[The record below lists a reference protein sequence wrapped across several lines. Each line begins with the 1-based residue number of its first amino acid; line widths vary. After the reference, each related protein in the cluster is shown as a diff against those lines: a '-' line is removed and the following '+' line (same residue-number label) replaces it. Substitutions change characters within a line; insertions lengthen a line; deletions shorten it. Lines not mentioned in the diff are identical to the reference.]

1 MNSKITIIDYGMG
14 NVGSIQKM
22 IKKAGFS
29 SIISSS
35 ENDILNSSKLI
46 LPGVGSFDAGMKE
59 LDKRGLIKTLNYKV
73 IEKKVPI
80 LGICLGAQLMTEASE
95 EGVSKGLGWLK
106 ATTIRFSFS
115 DNKLKIPHMGWN
127 RVRSVKTRDKILGSE
142 SHKERFY
149 FVHSYHF
156 QTETKEIILCK
167 SNYGYEFASGL
178 MQNNIIALQFHPE
191 KSHNFGL
198 KVMKNF
204 IDY

>member
-22 IKKAGFS
+22 IKKAGVT

-46 LPGVGSFDAGMKE
+46 LPGVGSYDAGMKE
-59 LDKRGLIKTLNYKV
+59 LHKRGLIKTLNYKV
-73 IEKKVPI
+73 IQKKIPI

-95 EGVSKGLGWLK
+95 EGVCKGLGWLK
-106 ATTIRFSFS
+106 ATTRRFSFT

-127 RVRSVKTRDKILGSE
+127 RVKSVKARDKILGSE

-156 QTETKEIILCK
+156 QTDTKEIILCK

-198 KVMKNF
+198 KVIKNF